1 MAADLKGLIQ
11 ESLGPLPR
19 VCQEQVLLDLERARM
34 TAEDYRQGN
43 ARCEHNPNFLTWR
56 KLEEC
61 RKLATEDAYQTIKNI
76 ANVVKWHDTGVN
88 EDGVTMDDVDCF
100 EQIRTEV
107 QDHGFLA
114 EDTSDEE
121 ESEEDDAMD
130 TDRPEEER
138 THESDDEHAVF
149 QCVLCERMV
158 CGPQACVVLPE
169 GRWAGL
175 PEDQRRLC
183 QQCLETEEPGIAAE
197 LANLAQIYG
206 RR

>member
-1 MAADLKGLIQ
+1 MASDLKGLIQ

-61 RKLATEDAYQTIKNI
+61 RKLAIENTDQTMKNI
-76 ANVVKWHDTGVN
+76 ADVVKWHDTGVN
-88 EDGVTMDDVDCF
+88 EHGVTMDDVDCF

-107 QDHGFLA
+107 QESGYLA
-114 EDTSDEE
+114 E

-130 TDRPEEER
+130 GPEEET

-175 PEDQRRLC
+175 PDDQCRLC